1 MKTGDELI
9 ADPDRAGIVARVVAQ
24 HVEALSD
31 LGDDERSTAE
41 WLPSDYFCLGCW
53 REMDG
58 PDDRCYC
65 QADD

>member
-41 WLPSDYFCLGCW
+41 WLPSD
-53 REMDG
+53 
-58 PDDRCYC
+58 
-65 QADD
+65 